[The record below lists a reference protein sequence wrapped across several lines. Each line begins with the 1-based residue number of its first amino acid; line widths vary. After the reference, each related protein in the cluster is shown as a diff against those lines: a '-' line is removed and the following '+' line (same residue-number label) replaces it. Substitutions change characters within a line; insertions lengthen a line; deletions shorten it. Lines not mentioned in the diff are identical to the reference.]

1 MKLSLFIH
9 ANMEKI
15 LMEWEDFASTQ
26 LPAATGMSGLALR
39 DHAKQMLEDMAL
51 DIETRQSPKQQSEKS
66 KGLGG
71 EQRAGPESAASTH
84 GTLREDSGFSLSQLI
99 AEFRALRATVL
110 RLWLP
115 QLGEI
120 SEATSADMLR
130 FNEAI
135 DQALAESAETYSRRS
150 ARTRDTFLGILGHDL
165 RSPLATMTLAGDLLT
180 SPGIDPE
187 RLAGIG
193 PRVKSSAATMTAM
206 VHDLLEYARAQL
218 GSGMPIERQQ
228 TDLKDVCEAALDD
241 ARAVHPEC
249 PFELVSEGELTG
261 SFDSVRLQQVV
272 TNLLNNAAQYRG
284 KEHPVTIYS
293 RGEPDAVTVKVKNRG
308 PVIPEESL
316 QAIFTPLVQLAVEDK
331 HDGRPATSLGLGLFI
346 AREITMAHG
355 GSINAESDED
365 TGTVFT
371 VRLPRVPTEQKTGSE
386 DERAQTRGSR
396 RK

>member
-1 MKLSLFIH
+1 
-9 ANMEKI
+9 
-15 LMEWEDFASTQ
+15 
-26 LPAATGMSGLALR
+26 
-39 DHAKQMLEDMAL
+39 MLEDIAR

-71 EQRAGPESAASTH
+71 EQHADTESAASTH

-115 QLGEI
+115 QLTEI
-120 SEATSADMLR
+120 SEATSTDMLR

-135 DQALAESAETYSRRS
+135 DQALAESALNFSHRS

-165 RSPLATMTLAGDLLT
+165 RGPLATMTLAGDLLT
-180 SPGIDPE
+180 SSGIDPE

-193 PRVKSSAATMTAM
+193 PRVKSSAAMMTAM

-218 GSGMPIERQQ
+218 GSGMPIARQQ
-228 TDLKDVCEAALDD
+228 ANMKDICEAALGD
-241 ARAVHPEC
+241 ARAVHPDC
-249 PFELVSEGELTG
+249 PFELVTDGDLSG
-261 SFDSVRLQQVV
+261 SFDRVRLQQVL

-284 KEHPVTIYS
+284 KEHPVTIYPQ
-293 RGEPDAVTVKVKNRG
+293 GEPDAITVKVKNRG
-308 PVIPEESL
+308 PVIPSESL
-316 QAIFTPLVQLAVEDK
+316 QAIFNPLVQLVVEDK
-331 HDGRPATSLGLGLFI
+331 RDGRPATSLGLGLFI

-371 VRLPRVPTEQKTGSE
+371 IRIPRVPAEQKRE
-386 DERAQTRGSR
+386 L